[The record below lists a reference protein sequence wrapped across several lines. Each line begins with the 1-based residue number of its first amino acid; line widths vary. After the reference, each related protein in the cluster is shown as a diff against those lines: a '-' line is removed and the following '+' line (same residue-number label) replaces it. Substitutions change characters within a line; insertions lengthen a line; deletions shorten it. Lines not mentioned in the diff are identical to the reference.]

1 MHAQNDG
8 RYRFSPTDLVNF
20 LGCAHATVL
29 DLRALTEPIPDI
41 DESEHDKLLRQ
52 KGDEHEMAFL
62 NKLRAEGRQIIEI
75 PRTASSSE
83 RRKLTD
89 AAMSDGAEVIFQAA
103 LADDRWAGYADFLI
117 RVEGS
122 SALGSYHYEALDT
135 KLARHPQV
143 KHLIQLG
150 VYSLLLQRRQ
160 ELAPRHA
167 HLVLGDQRTETF
179 RVADFTAYVHHA
191 MRRLEAFAEQPPAD
205 SYPEPCAHCGL
216 CRWNSVCT
224 DQWENDN
231 HLCLVANLQR
241 SQSEKLRRSG
251 ITTLAQLAALPTNT
265 RIPDLN
271 PQVCERLRSQA
282 ALQHHRQTT
291 GENRC
296 ELIACEPGRGFARL
310 PHPDPGDLFFDMEGD
325 PLFPDGLEYLFG
337 VCQGAAESLQFRPF
351 WAHNHTEERDAFTA
365 FMAFVQTHLSQYPNA
380 HIYHY
385 NHYELTA
392 LKRLACR
399 YGVAEHFLDH
409 LLRSMKFVDLYK
421 VVREAL
427 RVSEPGYSIK
437 NLEVFY
443 MPARDGSV
451 TNAGDSIVVYNRWRE
466 TGDEQLLKDI
476 AEYNEIDCR
485 STAMLRD
492 WLLSLRPDH
501 ASWFTGP
508 PPADD
513 AEKSADRV
521 AARTDR
527 EERYARVQAAL
538 SKGVTDLDDYRR
550 HTIDLLEF
558 HAREGRPQWWE
569 FFARQDRFPDE
580 LIDDAECLA
589 GLTQANPP
597 TPVKKSLLHTFS
609 FPPQETKRRAGD
621 DVFDVATL
629 IRAGTIESLDDIRLT
644 VQLKRNAAAGPL
656 PESLSVGP
664 GGPIN
669 TDALREAIY
678 RFAESSIAGDHR
690 YAALRDILNRR
701 PPRLH
706 GRSPGQPITVG
717 SDLVAASID
726 AVAQLDHSYLFIQGP
741 PGAGKTHSSAHIIV
755 ELMRRGKSVGV
766 AANSH
771 KAIHNLLAKV
781 EHVAQERGVS
791 FDGYKK
797 ASSGNPDSEYDG
809 PFIDSVTKND
819 AIPPS
824 AQLMAG
830 SAWLFADPRFDQHLD
845 YLFIDEAGQVAVANL
860 IAMGTAAK
868 NIVLVGDQMQLGQ
881 PIQGVHPGD
890 AGLSILDFLLR
901 HQATVAADRGIFLDQ
916 TRRLHSRVCRFIS
929 EAFYDG
935 RLAPHADNDLRRLTF
950 ASPIPGLDQ
959 HGICFVPVEHSGC
972 SQKSEEEGAALAGL
986 YRQLIGQSFTDR
998 DGSNRPVSGNDILVV
1013 SPYNVQVNHLISVLP
1028 GGARVGTVDKFQG
1041 QEAPIVLV
1049 SMATSDAEC
1058 LPRDIEFLFSAN
1070 RLNVA
1075 LSRAQC
1081 LAVVFANPRLLE
1093 VPCRT
1098 ADQLRLVNQF
1108 CRLWEYAGPER
1119 RAEVTV

>member
-1 MHAQNDG
+1 MHARDG
-8 RYRFSPTDLVNF
+8 QYRFSPTDLVNF
-20 LGCAHATVL
+20 LGCSHATIL
-29 DLRALTEPIPDI
+29 DLRDLAHPAPVE
-41 DESEHDKLLRQ
+41 DESDQDKLLRQ
-52 KGDEHEMAFL
+52 KGDEHEAAFL
-62 NKLRAEGRQIIEI
+62 QKLRDDGRQVVEI
-75 PRTASSSE
+75 PRSVNTTE
-83 RRKLTD
+83 RLRLTD
-89 AAMSDGAEVIFQAA
+89 DAMIAGAEVIYQAA
-103 LADDRWAGYADFLI
+103 LADGCWAGYADFLL
-117 RVEGS
+117 RVDQPS
-122 SALGSYHYEALDT
+122 HLGSHHYEALDT
-135 KLARHPQV
+135 KLARHPQA

-160 ELAPRHA
+160 GLLPRQA
-167 HLVLGDQRTETF
+167 HLVLGDQHTESF
-179 RVADFTAYVHHA
+179 RVDDFSAFTQHA
-191 MRRLEAFAEQPPAD
+191 MRRLERFAKQPPEN
-205 SYPEPCAHCGL
+205 SYPEPCAHCSQ
-216 CRWNSVCT
+216 CRWNATCAS
-224 DQWENDN
+224 QWESDN

-241 SQSEKLRRSG
+241 SQSDKLRRCG
-251 ITTLAQLAALPTNT
+251 ITTLAQLATLPAHT

-271 PQVCERLRSQA
+271 PQVFERLRSQA
-282 ALQHHRQTT
+282 ALQYHKQTT
-291 GENRC
+291 GENRF
-296 ELIACEPGRGFARL
+296 ELIACDTGRGFARL
-310 PHPDPGDLFFDMEGD
+310 PQLDAGDLFFDMEGD
-325 PLFPDGLEYLFG
+325 PLHPDGLEYLFG
-337 VCQGAAESLQFRPF
+337 VCLRESDDLRFRPF
-351 WAHNHTEERDAFTA
+351 WAHDHVMERAAFSE
-365 FMAFVQTHLSQYPNA
+365 FMDFVESHLTRHPHA

-385 NHYELTA
+385 NHYEVTA

-427 RVSEPGYSIK
+427 RTSEPGYSIK
-437 NLEVFY
+437 NLEIFY
-443 MPARDGSV
+443 MPARAGGV
-451 TNAGDSIVVYNRWRE
+451 TTAGDSIVVYNRWRE
-466 TGDEQLLKDI
+466 TGDEQLLIDI
-476 AEYNEIDCR
+476 AAYNEVDCR

-492 WLLSLRPDH
+492 WLLQLRP
-501 ASWFTGP
+501 ASSTWFTGP

-513 AEKSADRV
+513 AEKAADRI
-521 AARTDR
+521 AARTER
-527 EERYARVQAAL
+527 EHRFARVHAAL
-538 SKGVTDLDDYRR
+538 SNGVIDPDDFRL

-589 GLTQANPP
+589 GLTQTGPP
-597 TPVKKSLLHTFS
+597 TPVKKSLLHTFT
-609 FPPQETKRRAGD
+609 FPAQETKRRTGD
-621 DVFDVATL
+621 DVFNVATL
-629 IRAGTIESLDDIRLT
+629 ERAGTIESLDDTRLV
-644 VQLKRNAAAGPL
+644 VQIKRGTAAGPL
-656 PESLSVGP
+656 PDSLSVGP

-669 TDALREAIY
+669 SDALREAIY
-678 RFAESSIAGDHR
+678 RFAESSIAGHDR
-690 YAALRDILNRR
+690 YTALRDILNRL

-706 GRSPGQPITVG
+706 GRSPGQPIAAG
-717 SDLVAASID
+717 QDLVAASID
-726 AVAQLDHSYLFIQGP
+726 AVAQLDQSYLFIQGP
-741 PGAGKTHSSAHIIV
+741 PGAGKTHTSAHIIV

-781 EHVAQERGVS
+781 EKVAQERGVA
-791 FDGYKK
+791 FHGYKK
-797 ASSGNPDSEYDG
+797 ASSGNPDSEYVG
-809 PFIDSVTKND
+809 LFIESVTKND
-819 AIPPS
+819 AIPRT

-830 SAWLFADPRFDQHLD
+830 SAWLFADPSFDQHLD

-935 RLAPHADNDLRRLTF
+935 RLAPHADNDLRRLSFT
-950 ASPIPGLDQ
+950 SPIPGMEQ
-959 HGICFVPVEHSGC
+959 HGICFVPVDHSGC

-998 DGSNRPVSGNDILVV
+998 DGRTRPVSVDDILVV
-1013 SPYNVQVNHLISVLP
+1013 SPYNVQVNHLISALP
-1028 GGARVGTVDKFQG
+1028 DGAHVGTVDKFQG

-1075 LSRAQC
+1075 LSRAQS

-1119 RAEVTV
+1119 QLGIAN